1 MDKKL
6 GEGVQIGCE
15 SKPNCMSNAS
25 FEFDLIY
32 EPRQIT
38 GRTYICRPESD
49 SRKAVGKSAEL
60 RDLTTWNCFPFERFS
75 WRFGCVNFVSLTSQW
90 ESHFTDISQLIN
102 NDRRQECVAYN
113 RPGSNGQVFG

>member
-1 MDKKL
+1 MDKWL
-6 GEGVQIGCE
+6 ERECRLAVR
-15 SKPNCMSNAS
+15 SKPNGMSNAS

-38 GRTYICRPESD
+38 DQTYICRQESNG
-49 SRKAVGKSAEL
+49 RKAVGKSAEL

-75 WRFGCVNFVSLTSQW
+75 WRFGCVHFVPLTSQW
-90 ESHFTDISQLIN
+90 ESHFTGISQLIN

-113 RPGSNGQVFG
+113 RPEIYGQVLS